1 MRKSKVIFIKNALM
15 LTVTGLI
22 IRFLGMIF
30 RVWLAGAVGAE
41 GMGLYSQVFSVY
53 MLASAFASTGIN
65 TAVTRMVSE
74 EMSVGRFGSV
84 KSVLSRSIAV
94 TLVIALTSAA
104 VIFFGADFIANT
116 IIGDGRAAPSLR
128 ALTPSLAFMGI
139 SSCFKGYFIARKN
152 AAPSS
157 SSQIFEQL
165 ARIVL
170 IFVLVGKTAKQGI
183 IFSCRAVVL
192 GDTLAEVLSCIFMY
206 IWYNVDKHNILAN
219 TKREKPSFSVLKKL
233 RHIALPITAGR
244 YANSLLRTCEN
255 VLVPRYL
262 EKSGMTGEAAL
273 SAFGVIKG
281 MALPL
286 IFFPASFL
294 NAMSTLL
301 IPEMSEAAVRG
312 WGLKVKYT
320 AEKCIHITLIAA
332 FPISIVFFFL
342 SSRLGH
348 LFYKDA
354 LSGEIIRLL
363 SPIIPLMY
371 MDSVC
376 DGLLKGL
383 DEQGTIFRNSMID
396 SIGRI
401 TLILIFLHK
410 YGLYGF
416 IGIMY
421 ISNAFT
427 CSMNFFRLKRVAKAE
442 VKWARWILFPFVFAL
457 MIGTIVYLL
466 LDMFALSNLAFSI
479 IFAVLTSLL
488 YLFAVVK
495 CGCITREDL
504 R

>member
-1 MRKSKVIFIKNALM
+1 MRKNRVIFIKNALM
-15 LTVTGLI
+15 LTATGLI

-74 EMSVGRFGSV
+74 ELSVGRFGAV
-84 KSVLSRSIAV
+84 KTVLWRCIAV
-94 TLVIALTSAA
+94 TLIIAVTSAA
-104 VIFFGADFIANT
+104 VIFFGSDFIADT
-116 IIGDGRAAPSLR
+116 IIGDSRAAPSLR
-128 ALTPSLAFMGI
+128 ALTPSLIFMGV
-139 SSCFKGYFIARKN
+139 SSCLKGYFIARKN

-157 SSQIFEQL
+157 SSQIFEQI

-170 IFVLVGKTAKQGI
+170 IFILVGKTAQKGI
-183 IFSCRAVVL
+183 IYSCRAVVL

-206 IWYNVDKHNILAN
+206 IWYNVDKRHILKDK
-219 TKREKPSFSVLKKL
+219 TKQSPSFSVLKQL

-255 VLVPRYL
+255 VLVPRCL

-273 SAFGVIKG
+273 SAFGVVKG

-312 WGLKVKYT
+312 WLLKVKYT
-320 AEKCIHITLIAA
+320 AEKCIHITLIAS
-332 FPISIVFFFL
+332 FPISIIFFFL
-342 SSRLGH
+342 SARLGQ
-348 LFYKDA
+348 LFYNDA
-354 LSGEIIRLL
+354 LSGEVIRLL

-383 DEQGTIFRNSMID
+383 DEQGSVFRNSIID
-396 SIGRI
+396 SVARI
-401 TLILIFLHK
+401 ALILTFLHK

-416 IGIMY
+416 VGIMY
-421 ISNAFT
+421 VSNAFT
-427 CSMNFFRLKRVAKAE
+427 CIMNFFRLKRVSKAE
-442 VKWARWILFPFVFAL
+442 VKWAKWMLFPFVFAL
-457 MIGTIVYLL
+457 MIGTIIYLL
-466 LDMFALSNLAFSI
+466 LDTFILPDLAFSI
-479 IFAVLTSLL
+479 IFAAATSLL

-495 CGCITREDL
+495 CGLITREDL

>member
-22 IRFLGMIF
+22 IRFLGMVF

-74 EMSVGRFGSV
+74 ELSIGRFGAV
-84 KSVLSRSIAV
+84 KSVLKRCIAV
-94 TLVIALTSAA
+94 TAVIALTSAA
-104 VIFFGADFIANT
+104 VIFFGSEFIANT
-116 IIGDGRAAPSLR
+116 VIGDYRAAPSLR
-128 ALTPSLAFMGI
+128 ALTPSLLFMGV

-165 ARIVL
+165 SRIVL
-170 IFVLVGKTAKQGI
+170 IFILVGKTAEKGI
-183 IFSCRAVVL
+183 IYSCRAVVL
-192 GDTLAEVLSCIFMY
+192 GDTLAEVLSCVFMY
-206 IWYNVDKHNILAN
+206 IWYNVDKYNILSN
-219 TKREKPSFSVLKKL
+219 SKNERPSFSVLAKL

-255 VLVPRYL
+255 VLVPRCL
-262 EKSGMTGEAAL
+262 EKSGMTGESAL

-320 AEKCIHITLIAA
+320 AEKCIHITLIAS
-332 FPISIVFFFL
+332 FPISIIFFFL
-342 SSRLGH
+342 SSRLGE

-354 LSGEIIRLL
+354 LSGEVIRLL

-383 DEQGTIFRNSMID
+383 DEQGSIFRNSMID

-401 TLILIFLHK
+401 ALILIFLHK

-421 ISNAFT
+421 VSNAFT
-427 CSMNFFRLKRVAKAE
+427 CTMNFFRLKRVSKADI
-442 VKWARWILFPFVFAL
+442 KWAKWMLFPFVFAL
-457 MIGTIVYLL
+457 MIGTILYLI
-466 LDMFALSNLAFSI
+466 LDTFTLSNLVFSSV
-479 IFAVLTSLL
+479 FAVLTSLL
-488 YLFAVVK
+488 YLLAVVK
-495 CGCITREDL
+495 CGLITREDL

>member
-1 MRKSKVIFIKNALM
+1 MRKNKVIFIKNALM

-41 GMGLYSQVFSVY
+41 GMGLYSQVFSFY
-53 MLASAFASTGIN
+53 MLTSAFASTGIN

-74 EMSVGRFGSV
+74 EISMGRFGAV
-84 KSVLSRSIAV
+84 KPVLARCVAV
-94 TLVIALTSAA
+94 TLTIALTSAA
-104 VIFFGADFIANT
+104 VIFFGADFIANKV
-116 IIGDGRAAPSLR
+116 IGDSRAAPSLR
-128 ALTPSLAFMGI
+128 ALTPSLAFMGV
-139 SSCFKGYFIARKN
+139 SSCLKGYFIARKN

-157 SSQIFEQL
+157 SSQLFEQL
-165 ARIVL
+165 ARI
-170 IFVLVGKTAKQGI
+170 FLVFALVSKSAKNGI

-192 GDTLAEVLSCIFMY
+192 GDTLAEVLSCVFMY
-206 IWYNVDKHNILAN
+206 IWYNIDKHNVLSN
-219 TKREKPSFSVLKKL
+219 VKREKPSFSVLRQL
-233 RHIALPITAGR
+233 SHIALPITAGR

-255 VLVPRYL
+255 VLVPRCL

-301 IPEMSEAAVRG
+301 IPEMSEAATRG
-312 WGLKVKYT
+312 WALKVKYT
-320 AEKCIHITLIAA
+320 AEKCIHITLVAS
-332 FPISIVFFFL
+332 FPISIIFFFL
-342 SSRLGH
+342 SARLGL

-371 MDSVC
+371 MDLVC

-383 DEQGTIFRNSMID
+383 DEQDTIFRNSMVD
-396 SIGRI
+396 SLARI
-401 TLILIFLHK
+401 VLILVFLHK
-410 YGLYGF
+410 YGIYGF

-421 ISNAFT
+421 VSNLFT
-427 CSMNFFRLKRVAKAE
+427 CCMNFFRLKRVAKAE
-442 VKWARWILFPFVFAL
+442 VKWSKWMLFPFVFAL

-466 LDMFALSNLAFSI
+466 LDMFSLSNLAFSA
-479 IFAVLTSLL
+479 IFAAITALV
-488 YLFAVVK
+488 YLFTVVK

>member
-41 GMGLYSQVFSVY
+41 GMGLYSQVFSFY

-74 EMSVGRFGSV
+74 EVSKGRFGAV
-84 KSVLSRSIAV
+84 KPILARCIAV
-94 TLVIALTSAA
+94 TLTIALTSAA

-116 IIGDGRAAPSLR
+116 IIGDSRAAPSLR
-128 ALTPSLAFMGI
+128 ALTPSLLFMGV

-170 IFVLVGKTAKQGI
+170 IFVLVSKTAKEGI
-183 IFSCRAVVL
+183 IYSCRAVVL

-206 IWYNVDKHNILAN
+206 IWYNVDKSNFLSN
-219 TKREKPSFSVLKKL
+219 VKREKPSFSVLKQL

-244 YANSLLRTCEN
+244 YANSMLRTCEN
-255 VLVPRYL
+255 VLVPRCL
-262 EKSGMTGEAAL
+262 EKSGMSGEAAL
-273 SAFGVIKG
+273 SAFGVVKG

-312 WGLKVKYT
+312 WALKVKYT
-320 AEKCIHITLIAA
+320 AEKCIHITLVAS
-332 FPISIVFFFL
+332 FPISVIFFFL
-342 SSRLGH
+342 SARLGH

-354 LSGEIIRLL
+354 LSGEVIRLL
-363 SPIIPLMY
+363 SPIIPFMY

-396 SIGRI
+396 SLARI
-401 TLILIFLHK
+401 ALILAFLHK

-421 ISNAFT
+421 VSNLFT

-442 VKWARWILFPFVFAL
+442 VKWAKWMIIPFAFAL
-457 MIGTIVYLL
+457 MSGTIVYLL
-466 LDMFALSNLAFSI
+466 LDMFSLSNLAFSV
-479 IFAVLTSLL
+479 IFAIITALV
-488 YLFAVVK
+488 YLFAVLK
-495 CGCITREDL
+495 CGCLSVEDL